1 MQTNPGA
8 ASRTAMVGGS
18 TVRIGEL
25 AGPGRPSED
34 RVVTT
39 DRAVIVLD
47 GVSTV
52 TDDHP
57 RGGWY
62 ADTLGSS
69 IAQLLTREPDMD
81 LRQVLATAIGTVA
94 DTHALLPGTSPAST
108 VAIVRQRTDQIEAA
122 VLGDSPVIAIGRDGS
137 VHTIRDDRLAVLVDA
152 QPQAREYRE
161 LLRAGHGFGERH
173 RHILKELRGF
183 QGGVVNRPGGY
194 WIAEAVPEA
203 GLNAI
208 TASWLA
214 NDLAEIVIATDGIC
228 AGVEE
233 YELYSWQELARA
245 CREDGP
251 HAVADAIDLAE
262 REDPSGQV
270 WPRYKVADDKALVWW
285 PLHRPTGGGR

>member
-1 MQTNPGA
+1 
-8 ASRTAMVGGS
+8 MVGGS

-25 AGPGRPSED
+25 AGPARPSED

-62 ADTLGSS
+62 ADTLGSG
-69 IAQLLTREPDMD
+69 IAELLTRDSDMD
-81 LRQVLATAIGTVA
+81 LRQVLATAIAAVA
-94 DTHALLPGTSPAST
+94 TNHALVPGSAPAST
-108 VAIVRQRTDQIEAA
+108 VAIVRQRAEQIEAA
-122 VLGDSPVIAIGRDGS
+122 VLGDSPVIAIGRDGG
-137 VHTIRDDRLAVLVDA
+137 VHPLRDDRLAVLVDA

-173 RHILKELRGF
+173 CQILQELRGF
-183 QGGVVNRPGGY
+183 QGSVVNRPGGY

-208 TASWLA
+208 TASWPA
-214 NDLAEIVIATDGIC
+214 DDLAEIVIATDGIS
-228 AGVEE
+228 AAVEE
-233 YELYSWQELARA
+233 YELYSWEELARA
-245 CREDGP
+245 CRGDGP

-262 REDPSGQV
+262 RKDPAGQL
-270 WPRYKVADDKALVWW
+270 WPRYKTGDDKALVWW
-285 PLHRPTGGGR
+285 PLHRTPGDGQ